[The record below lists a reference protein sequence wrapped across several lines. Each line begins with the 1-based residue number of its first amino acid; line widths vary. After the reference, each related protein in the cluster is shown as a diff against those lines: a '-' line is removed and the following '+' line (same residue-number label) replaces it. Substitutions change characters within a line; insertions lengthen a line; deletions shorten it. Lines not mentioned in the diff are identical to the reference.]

1 MDVQYSAVAAKL
13 KAMHANFLTDED
25 FDRLL
30 EKASVKEICAY
41 LKSTKGYQKILQD
54 IDERNVHRGMIEIK
68 LYKDLVSE
76 YERLYNF
83 LDHSKREIM
92 SFWFMRHELEFLKSE
107 IRYIYT
113 HEERKKDEIS
123 RERFDAFFSSHTK
136 INRDIMSKATSLAD
150 CIVACENTPYQKAL
164 QRAENLGADFFSM
177 GMLLDAMYYDD
188 VWRTINLKLD
198 KSQRELIK
206 RHIGTKI
213 DLLNLMWIYRGKKY
227 FNFSKEIIFTYL
239 LPVRY
244 RLNEEVFKRMVMAD
258 TAEGMVNIAEETPYA
273 KLFDN
278 IDKGVFVEENYNR
291 ITYRL
296 AKDIFVNHTDSM
308 AAVYAYL
315 SLKEIEI
322 KKIVMIIEG
331 IRYNQNPDAI
341 RGHITIN

>member
-1 MDVQYSAVAAKL
+1 MEVQYSAVAAKL

-30 EKASVKEICAY
+30 EKTSVKDICAC
-41 LKSTKGYQKILQD
+41 LKATKGYGDVLSD
-54 IDERNVHRGMIEIK
+54 IDESDVHRGAIEVK
-68 LYKDLVSE
+68 LYQDMVNE

-92 SFWFMRHELEFLKSE
+92 QFWFMRHELEFLKGE

-123 RERFDAFFSSHTK
+123 REKFDAFFSSHTK
-136 INRDIMSKATSLAD
+136 INRDIMSKAVSLAD
-150 CIVACENTPYQKAL
+150 CIEACKNTPYQKAL
-164 QRAENLGADFFSM
+164 QRAENLNADFFSM
-177 GMLLDAMYYDD
+177 GMLLETMYYDS
-188 VWRTINLKLD
+188 VWKTINLKFD

-206 RHIGTKI
+206 RHMGTKI

-227 FNFSKEIIFTYL
+227 FNFPSEIIFTYL

-244 RLNEEVFKRMVMAD
+244 RLNEDVFKRMV
-258 TAEGMVNIAEETPYA
+258 TAESADAMVSIAEGTPYSE
-273 KLFDN
+273 LFSGL
-278 IDKGVFVEENYNR
+278 DKGVFIEENYSR
-291 ITYRL
+291 ITYKL

-315 SLKEIEI
+315 TLKEIEM
-322 KKIVMIIEG
+322 KKIIMIIEG
-331 IRYNQNPDAI
+331 IRYNQNPESIREHIAI
-341 RGHITIN
+341 N